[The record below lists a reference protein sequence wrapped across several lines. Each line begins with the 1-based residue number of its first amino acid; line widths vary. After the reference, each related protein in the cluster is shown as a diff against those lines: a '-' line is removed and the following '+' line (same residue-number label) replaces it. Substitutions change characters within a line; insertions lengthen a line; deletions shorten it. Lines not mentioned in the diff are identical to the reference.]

1 MGVRACVRVCG
12 CSTGAVPK
20 DIKGKVRQM
29 LLSDGPMMQSQF
41 LPKWN
46 KTFPDNQF
54 DYAGWGFER
63 LTGALESL
71 PDLVVITK
79 DGAKKSYLSLKGGAP
94 PPVGA
99 AADGA
104 AGKGAG
110 ISRDAMAGVVA
121 GVIGSKANV
130 DPAQVQAFM
139 KQPKLQFTIDCL
151 VAEFAKF
158 SAAGVSHVHALHVKR
173 HHHIIHPNIRPPAR
187 TPTRTRART
196 YAV

>member
-1 MGVRACVRVCG
+1 
-12 CSTGAVPK
+12 
-20 DIKGKVRQM
+20 
-29 LLSDGPMMQSQF
+29 MMQSQF

-110 ISRDAMAGVVA
+110 ISREAMAGVVA

-158 SAAGVSHVHALHVKR
+158 SAAGGDTAAKKKKPKAR
-173 HHHIIHPNIRPPAR
+173 RPKAGENGAAAGQA
-187 TPTRTRART
+187 TENGA
-196 YAV
+196 